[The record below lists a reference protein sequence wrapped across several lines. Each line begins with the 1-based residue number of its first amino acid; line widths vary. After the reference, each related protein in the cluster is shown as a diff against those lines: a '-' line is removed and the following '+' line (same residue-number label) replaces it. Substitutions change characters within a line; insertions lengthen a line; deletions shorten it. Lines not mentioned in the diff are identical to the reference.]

1 LALGHILLLAF
12 LLAPATGAN
21 AQNYGY
27 GYEYQRQPLQDSV
40 AEFLAR
46 QTIYIRPAMGGGFAD
61 YQTVSTAVG
70 AISIEVTCPPS
81 RDAIG
86 GDRDRGARVILERT
100 DGYQDASVINT
111 VVGAAQVRARDECQ
125 LGVVDSYGMG
135 FVDIYGPLNGAQRV
149 HLWSL
154 RSYALGNWSEI
165 HDIVAEQRA
174 EEERAA
180 AAQAE
185 AAHQAQIQAER
196 QRQATQRAI
205 ESRRVSNTFWTW
217 TFILALVGAGVWLFA
232 KSAAAA
238 ERERQ
243 RRQRE
248 LAEQEERAER
258 ERRERRAKQES
269 LQRDVQGICKSSLG
283 AFGMIPR
290 SLMSAE
296 ELLDT
301 AQKDFEE
308 SAFSPFWDAIE
319 RAVNK
324 LGEAHSSLQL
334 IESSARRYQE
344 LVSALDGA
352 PPPFPVEPDS
362 AKRLV
367 VANTTGDRLKEIV
380 RQGQRNFQFAT
391 IYEQRKTNQI
401 LVSGFNNL
409 GDAIA
414 GLGDHISASIS
425 AVSDRIDEVNRSVQ
439 QMDYSLQE
447 AHRNL
452 RDTLSEQHQHDA
464 ADWARRD
471 ATQAE
476 QARAEAKQAKAA
488 LEMLDNIQRGKKP
501 WP

>member
-1 LALGHILLLAF
+1 MKRFAQLVLPCGLVVACICGF
-12 LLAPATGAN
+12 GEVS

-27 GYEYQRQPLQDSV
+27 GYDYQRQPLQDSV
-40 AEFLAR
+40 AEFLTR
-46 QTIYIRPAMGGGFAD
+46 KTIYIHPAVGNEFAD
-61 YQTVSTAVG
+61 YQTVSDAVG
-70 AISIEVTCPPS
+70 SISIEVTCPPS

-86 GDRDRGARVILERT
+86 GSRDRGARVTLEKA
-100 DGYQDASVINT
+100 DGYRNASVINT
-111 VVGAAQVRARDECQ
+111 VVGAAQVRARDDCQ
-125 LGVVDSYGMG
+125 LGVVDAYEMG
-135 FVDIYGPLNGAQRV
+135 FVDIYGPANGVQQA

-154 RSYALGNWSEI
+154 RGYYFGNWGEI
-165 HDIVAEQRA
+165 HDILAERQAEEQRT
-174 EEERAA
+174 A

-185 AAHQAQIQAER
+185 ARRQVQIQEETR
-196 QRQATQRAI
+196 RQATQRAI
-205 ESRRVSNTFWTW
+205 ASQRASDTFWTW
-217 TFILALVGAGVWLFA
+217 VIGIAVLGGIIWLAA

-238 ERERQ
+238 ERKRQ
-243 RRQRE
+243 QEQR
-248 LAEQEERAER
+248 ARDAMEERAER
-258 ERRERRAKQES
+258 ERRDRRERQAS
-269 LQRDVQGICKSSLG
+269 LQQDLQGICKSSLN

-301 AQKDFEE
+301 AQRDFEE

-324 LGEAHSSLQL
+324 LGEAHSNLQL
-334 IESSARRYQE
+334 IETSARRYQE
-344 LVSALDGA
+344 LIPTLDRS

-367 VANTTGDRLKEIV
+367 VANTTGERLKEIV
-380 RQGQRNFQFAT
+380 RQAQRNFQFAT

-409 GDAIA
+409 GDAIT

-425 AVSDRIDEVNRSVQ
+425 AVGDRIDAVNQSVRE
-439 QMDYSLQE
+439 MDYNLKE
-447 AHRNL
+447 AHRDL
-452 RDTLSEQHQHDA
+452 QDTLSEQHERDA
-464 ADWARRD
+464 ADQMRRD
-471 ATQAE
+471 QA
-476 QARAEAKQAKAA
+476 QALQTKVA